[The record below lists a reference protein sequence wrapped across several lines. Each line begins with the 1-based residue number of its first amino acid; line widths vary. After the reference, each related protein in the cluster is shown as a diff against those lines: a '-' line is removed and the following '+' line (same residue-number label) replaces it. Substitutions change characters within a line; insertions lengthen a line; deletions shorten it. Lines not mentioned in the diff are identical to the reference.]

1 MGLNFE
7 KYLNADALANYKEVQ
22 YLIADPQLHSK
33 IPC

>member
-7 KYLNADALANYKEVQ
+7 ELLAADALANHKEVQ

-33 IPC
+33 VP